1 MRTENSAGLLCLL
14 SLFQWGSRPL
24 EVPYPLT
31 QNHRVNPKDQQV
43 QLVLGLSFVQFLDP
57 LFVKEYIICK

>member
-1 MRTENSAGLLCLL
+1 MRMQKL
-14 SLFQWGSRPL
+14 SLSQWASRPL

-31 QNHRVNPKDQQV
+31 QNHSVNSKDRQV
-43 QLVLGLSFVQFLDP
+43 QLVLGLAFVQFLDH